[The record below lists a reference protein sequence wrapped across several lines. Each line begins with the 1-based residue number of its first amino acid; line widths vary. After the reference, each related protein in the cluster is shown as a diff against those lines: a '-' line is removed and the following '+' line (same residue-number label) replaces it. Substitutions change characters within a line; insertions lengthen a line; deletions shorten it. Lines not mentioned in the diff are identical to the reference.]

1 MDHKEWREYEEKCI
15 QERPPAC
22 MTTCPVHVDARGFA
36 SAMKS
41 GSINKAWD
49 IFRKTVPFPGI
60 IARICDHP
68 CESACKRGEVGDPVA
83 IGSLEKACATLQT
96 AAPVKLSVAAS
107 KRKRVAVVG
116 GGMSGLTAAY
126 DLSVKGYSV
135 VLFESGERLGGSILS
150 YPEEVLPH
158 QVIEEDISVMARL
171 GVEVRFGITVGET
184 VTLTELQRDFSAV
197 YVGQGKSAGV
207 SLSASPPLLEN
218 MEVIDPITF
227 ATDMEGVFA
236 GGSWRTRSSSPILS
250 VSEGRRAATSI
261 DRYLQ
266 NVSLTAVRDNEGP
279 HETSLYTN
287 LEGIAPLP
295 LVFASDS
302 AAGYTL
308 EEAMEEAGRCME
320 CECMECVKSC
330 EYLHQFKAYPK
341 VYTRQ
346 INQNLRIVKGLHG
359 ANNLINSCTLCGLCK
374 EVCPEDFDMSVLV
387 REARTEM
394 VHTGKMPPSAHAFPL
409 QEWEVAN
416 SEAVAFTRHQPG
428 KGTSRYA
435 FFPGCELS
443 GSAPGHV
450 EKAYAYLT
458 DKLDGGVGMMMRC
471 CGATAEAAGKT
482 ELFAESL
489 QKIRLE
495 WQEMGQPQMVLACST
510 CYQTFK
516 NHLPDI
522 KIISLWEVYDEHGL
536 PDEAGTRVTGVV
548 AVHDACTTRYETG
561 IQESVRSLLKK
572 LDFSIEE
579 LRNSREKTACC
590 GAGGL
595 VPYANRE
602 MASDMA
608 KRRANESQADYVAYC
623 AMCRDSLAAQG
634 KKTYHLLDLIYGEAD
649 LSAPARRGPSYS
661 KKRQNRLQLNV
672 KMREA
677 WWGETVTLEKN
688 SYQSIPLKISDEV
701 EQILD
706 ARMVLE
712 EDIQKVIEHAEQTG
726 EALVDKER
734 GRLIAN
740 FRPTSVTFW
749 VEYSKDGDGYV
760 IHNAYSHRMTVE
772 GND

>member
-22 MTTCPVHVDARGFA
+22 MTTCPVHVDARGFS
-36 SAMKS
+36 SAMKA
-41 GSINKAWD
+41 GNVNKAWEV
-49 IFRKTVPFPGI
+49 FRKTVPFPGI

-83 IGSLEKACATLQT
+83 IGALEKACATLQT
-96 AAPVKLSVAAS
+96 APPVKLSIAPS

-116 GGMSGLTAAY
+116 GGLSGLAAAY
-126 DLSVKGYSV
+126 DLAVKGYGV
-135 VLFESGERLGGSILS
+135 VLFEAGERLGGAILS
-150 YPEEVLPH
+150 YPEATLPK
-158 QVIEEDISVMARL
+158 QVIEEDISVMERL
-171 GVEVRFGITVGET
+171 GVEVRFEATVGEMVSMT
-184 VTLTELQRDFSAV
+184 DLQRDFDAV
-197 YVGQGKSAGV
+197 YVGQGKSAGAH
-207 SLSASPPLLEN
+207 SLLEHSA
-218 MEVIDPITF
+218 MIDPVTF
-227 ATDMEGVFA
+227 ATNIEGIFA
-236 GGSWRTRSSSPILS
+236 GGSWRTGSSSPILS
-250 VSEGRRAATSI
+250 LSDGRRAATSI

-266 NVSLTAVRDNEGP
+266 NVSLTAVRENEGP

-287 LEGIAPLP
+287 LEGIEPLP
-295 LVFASDS
+295 LVTASD
-302 AAGYTL
+302 AKAGYML
-308 EEAMEEAGRCME
+308 EEAMEEAGRCIE
-320 CECMECVKSC
+320 CECMECVKNC

-341 VYTRQ
+341 VYARQ

-359 ANNLINSCTLCGLCK
+359 ANTLINSCTLCGLCK

-394 VHTGKMPPSAHAFPL
+394 VNTGKMPPSAHAFPL
-409 QEWEVAN
+409 QELEVAN

-443 GSAPGHV
+443 GSSPDHV
-450 EKAYAYLT
+450 ERAYAYLT

-471 CGATAEAAGKT
+471 CGATAEAAGETK
-482 ELFAESL
+482 LFAESL
-489 QKIRLE
+489 QKIRQE

-516 NHLPDI
+516 THMPEMEI
-522 KIISLWEVYDEHGL
+522 VSLWELYDEYGL
-536 PDEAGTRVTGVV
+536 PEGAGTKATGVV
-548 AVHDACTTRYETG
+548 AVHDACTTRYETV

-572 LDFSIEE
+572 LDFTIEE
-579 LRNSREKTACC
+579 LPNSREKTACC

-595 VPYANRE
+595 VPYANRQ
-602 MASDMA
+602 MANDMA
-608 KRRANESQADYVAYC
+608 KRRASESQADYVAYC

-634 KKTYHLLDLIYGEAD
+634 KKTYHLLDLIYGDAD
-649 LSAPARRGPSYS
+649 LSAPAKRGPSYS
-661 KKRQNRLQLNV
+661 KKRQNRLQLNA
-672 KMREA
+672 KMRES
-677 WWGETVTLEKN
+677 WWGEMVALEKK

-726 EALVDKER
+726 EVLVDKQS
-734 GRLIAN
+734 GHLIAN

-749 VEYSKDGDGYV
+749 VEYSKDEDGYV

-772 GND
+772 GNE